1 MCFIFLVT
9 NIIITLNVINYF
21 TKTFITDTWHDRKS
35 VSTFKKTKSISFKFP
50 WIIHQSNNLG
60 VLVILEW
67 QKKNRKETK
76 YEIDNRNTDLPC
88 WRPRICWKTLFQL
101 CYSKVETK
109 NKISTCY
116 SKNIDRIL
124 TRLDKLR
131 SNLPQSILKP
141 RLNLKIIFQNSWHN
155 LTNPIFCQF
164 TVNMYHQ
171 LTDPS
176 QPPLIDVCV
185 KVCQLKKLDCWNKEK
200 PLN

>member
-1 MCFIFLVT
+1 MLLTVLPKLLLQIF
-9 NIIITLNVINYF
+9 
-21 TKTFITDTWHDRKS
+21 DRT
-35 VSTFKKTKSISFKFP
+35 VSPSLHLKKRK
-50 WIIHQSNNLG
+50 
-60 VLVILEW
+60 VLVLNFRGLSTNQTIW
-67 QKKNRKETK
+67 VFWSFWNDKRKN
-76 YEIDNRNTDLPC
+76 EIDNRNTDLPC